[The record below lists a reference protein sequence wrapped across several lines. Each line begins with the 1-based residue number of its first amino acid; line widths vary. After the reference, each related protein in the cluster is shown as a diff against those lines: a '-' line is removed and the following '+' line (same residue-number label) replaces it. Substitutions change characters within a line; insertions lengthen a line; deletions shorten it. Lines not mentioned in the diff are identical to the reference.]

1 MNSKIAFILSG
12 ALIIS
17 SILFGMFVV
26 ASRQQEKSVRVV
38 GLGTKNVVSDIAKW
52 TIVLG
57 QNTGIGNQ
65 HDGYRFLKRDLE
77 KLAKFL
83 KSNSIDEKDITVDP
97 VTSYPNYGTNGI
109 TGYVFTQKISV
120 KTTDLLKIEKMALD
134 TDSISSSGLVLQN
147 STIEYFISDLAALK
161 SEMLAIATSD
171 AKARAVE
178 IAKSA
183 GNKVGNLISAKSG
196 IFQIR
201 QPLSNEIS
209 DYGVYDTSSKQKEV
223 AVTVNAVFKL
233 E

>member
-17 SILFGMFVV
+17 SILFGMFIV

>member
-1 MNSKIAFILSG
+1 VNSKIAFILSG

-26 ASRQQEKSVRVV
+26 VSRQQEKSVRVV

-65 HDGYRFLKRDLE
+65 QDGYRFLKKDLE

-83 KSNSIDEKDITVDP
+83 KSNGIEDKDITVDP

>member
-1 MNSKIAFILSG
+1 VNSKIAFILSG

-17 SILFGMFVV
+17 SVLFGMFVV

-65 HDGYRFLKRDLE
+65 QDGYRFLKRDLE

-83 KSNSIDEKDITVDP
+83 KSNGIDDKDITVDP

-183 GNKVGNLISAKSG
+183 GNRVGNLISAKSG

>member
-17 SILFGMFVV
+17 SVLFGMFVV

-65 HDGYRFLKRDLE
+65 QDGYRFLKRDLE

-83 KSNSIDEKDITVDP
+83 KSNGIDDKDITVDP

-183 GNKVGNLISAKSG
+183 GNRVGNLISAKSG

>member
-26 ASRQQEKSVRVV
+26 VSRQQEKSVRVV

-65 HDGYRFLKRDLE
+65 QDGYRFLKKDLE

-83 KSNSIDEKDITVDP
+83 KSNGIEDKDITVDP

>member
-38 GLGTKNVVSDIAKW
+38 GLGTKNVVPDIAKW

-83 KSNSIDEKDITVDP
+83 KSNAIDEKDITVDP